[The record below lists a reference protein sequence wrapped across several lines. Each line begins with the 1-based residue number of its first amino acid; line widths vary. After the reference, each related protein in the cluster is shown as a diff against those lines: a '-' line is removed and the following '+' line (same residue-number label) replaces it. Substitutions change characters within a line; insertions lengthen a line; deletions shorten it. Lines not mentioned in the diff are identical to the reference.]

1 MAVKIGALFGT
12 VSLDTKQ
19 LDKDIKRVSAKLKS
33 LGAGMK
39 SVGSAM
45 TRSIT
50 APAIALGAVSL
61 KVFSDFE
68 HAMNKVKAV
77 SGATEHDFDRLTKSA
92 KALGASTIFTS
103 REVAG
108 LQLNLSKLG
117 FTPDEILNSTKA
129 ILGLAQATDSEL
141 GEAARVVAG
150 TMRGFGVDTKD
161 VARITD
167 VMAKAFSASALDLEK
182 FDVSMRTIAP
192 LAKEFGLSFEETV
205 AMIGI
210 LANNSV
216 DASTAGTSLRNI
228 LLKLSKKGLSFGEAM
243 NMIAES
249 TNRLVTA
256 QELFQARGSL
266 TGTVLATQAEN
277 LALLTEALK
286 GSEGALQAM
295 IDIMNSDTFTAMEMF
310 ASRIEA
316 VALVIGEI
324 LAPHFE
330 KLMDFVATMAEK
342 FTALD
347 PKLQKNILM
356 WVGIVAVVGPV
367 LLALGTFISI
377 IALAIPAVVSLVTAI
392 GSLIAAYGGIVIG
405 VTAVAAGFALLL
417 QDCIELGEYLGEEF
431 YNIWIKVKDFFA
443 DGFPAALRKTFDFI
457 RYSMIGAIDSL
468 SRKLNSLWSWFQTVS
483 SKVTSFVSNSAAGMA
498 TSMFGGYRAE
508 GGPVSTGSSYIVGEN
523 GPELFSP
530 SRSGHIT
537 SNDQMSG
544 GQNIT
549 MNFAAGTDMS
559 TVAMLK
565 NMKGHI
571 AKIAV
576 DAVSDDYLRGGLT
589 YKSIS

>member
-68 HAMNKVKAV
+68 HEMNKVKAV

-117 FTPDEILNSTKA
+117 FTPDEILNSTQA

-161 VARITD
+161 VGRITD
-167 VMAKAFSASALDLEK
+167 VMAKAFSSSALDLEK

-277 LALLTEALK
+277 LALLTEALN

-295 IDIMNSDTFTAMEMF
+295 IDIMNSDTFTAMKIF

-316 VALVIGEI
+316 VALIIGEL
-324 LAPHFE
+324 LAPQFE
-330 KLMDFVATMAEK
+330 KLLDFVATMAEK

-347 PKLQKNILM
+347 PQLQKNVLV
-356 WVGIVAVVGPV
+356 WVAIVAVVGPV
-367 LLALGTFISI
+367 LIALGTFVSI
-377 IALAIPAVVSLVTAI
+377 LALAIPAVVSLVAAV
-392 GSLIAAYGGIVIG
+392 GSLVAAYGGVVIG
-405 VTAVAAGFALLL
+405 VTAVIAAFILLYE
-417 QDCIELGEYLGEEF
+417 DCVQLGEYLGGAF
-431 YNIWIKVKDFFA
+431 YEAWIKVGDFFA
-443 DGFPAALRKTFDFI
+443 DGFVSAMRKTYDFI
-457 RYSMIGAIDSL
+457 RQYMISTIRELYAQV
-468 SRKLNSLWSWFQTVS
+468 NSLWSWFLEVS
-483 SKVTSFVSNSAAGMA
+483 SKIGGAMGNMAGA
-498 TSMFGGYRAE
+498 MFGGFRAE
-508 GGPVSTGSSYIVGEN
+508 GGPVTANTSYIVGEN

-537 SNDQMSG
+537 SNEDMS

-565 NMKGHI
+565 NMKGQI

>member
-50 APAIALGAVSL
+50 APAIAVGAASL

-68 HAMNKVKAV
+68 HEMNKVKAV
-77 SGATEHDFDRLTKSA
+77 SGATESDFNKLTESA

-103 REVAG
+103 TQVAG

-117 FTPDEILNSTKA
+117 FTPNEILNSTKS

-150 TMRGFGVDTKD
+150 TMRGFGVDTQE
-161 VARITD
+161 VGRITD
-167 VMAKAFSASALDLEK
+167 VMAKAFSSSALDLEK

-228 LLKLSKKGLSFGEAM
+228 LLKLSKQGLSFGEAM
-243 NMIAES
+243 EMIATS
-249 TNRLVTA
+249 TNKLVTA
-256 QELFQARGSL
+256 QDLFQARGSL
-266 TGTVLATQAEN
+266 TGTVLATQAEAVN
-277 LALLTEALK
+277 LLK
-286 GSEGALQAM
+286 QGLEGSAGALERMVA
-295 IDIMNSDTFTAMEMF
+295 IMSGDTFTALKIF
-310 ASRIEA
+310 QSRMEA
-316 VALVIGEI
+316 VALVVGEL
-324 LAPHFE
+324 LAPTFE
-330 KLMDFVATMAEK
+330 KILDFVATMAEK
-342 FTALD
+342 FTLLD
-347 PKLQKNILM
+347 PELQKNILK
-356 WVGIVAVVGPV
+356 WTAIVAVVGPV
-367 LLALGTFISI
+367 LIALGTFITI
-377 IALAIPAVVSLVTAI
+377 LAVVIPAVVSLGTAVAGLVT
-392 GSLIAAYGGIVIG
+392 AYGGVVVG
-405 VTAVAAGFALLL
+405 VTAVIAALALLFD
-417 QDCIELGEYLGEEF
+417 DCVALGEYIGGAF
-431 YNIWIKVKDFFA
+431 YNAWIKVKQFFA
-443 DGFPAALRKTFDFI
+443 EGFVAAMRKTYDFI
-457 RYSMIGAIDSL
+457 RYSMISAISSL
-468 SRKLNSLWSWFQTVS
+468 TRKLNSLWSWFQTVS
-483 SKVTSFVSNSAAGMA
+483 SKVSSFVANSAAGMA
-498 TSMFGGYRAE
+498 GAMFGGYRAE
-508 GGPVSTGSSYIVGEN
+508 GGPVSKGSSYIVGES

-530 SRSGHIT
+530 SRSGYIT

-565 NMKGHI
+565 NMKGQI

>member
-19 LDKDIKRVSAKLKS
+19 LDKDIKKVSAKLKS

-50 APAIALGAVSL
+50 APAIAVGAASL

-68 HAMNKVKAV
+68 HEMNKVKAV

-117 FTPDEILNSTKA
+117 FTPDEILNSTES

-161 VARITD
+161 VGRITD
-167 VMAKAFSASALDLEK
+167 VMAKAFSSSALDLEK

-266 TGTVLATQAEN
+266 TGTVLATQSEN
-277 LALLTEALK
+277 LTLLTDALK

-295 IDIMNSDTFTAMEMF
+295 IDIMNSDTFTAMKIF

-316 VALVIGEI
+316 VALLIGEI

-330 KLMDFVATMAEK
+330 KLLDFVATMAEK
-342 FTALD
+342 FTTLD
-347 PKLQKNILM
+347 PQLQKNILM
-356 WVGIVAVVGPV
+356 WTGIVAVVGP
-367 LLALGTFISI
+367 LLIAFGTFISLL
-377 IALAIPAVVSLVTAI
+377 ALAIPAVVSLVTAV
-392 GSLIAAYGGIVIG
+392 GSLIAAYGGVVAG
-405 VTAVAAGFALLL
+405 VAAVIAALILL
-417 QDCIELGEYLGEEF
+417 YDDCVALGEYLGETF
-431 YNIWIKVKDFFA
+431 YNAWVKVGDFFA
-443 DGFPAALRKTFDFI
+443 DGFVSAMRKTYDFI
-457 RYSMIGAIDSL
+457 KQYMISSIRELYAQV
-468 SRKLNSLWSWFQTVS
+468 NSLWDWFMEVS
-483 SKVTSFVSNSAAGMA
+483 SSIGGAMGNMAGA
-498 TSMFGGYRAE
+498 MFGGFRAE
-508 GGPVSTGSSYIVGEN
+508 GGPVTGGSSYIVGEN

-530 SRSGHIT
+530 SRSGYIT
-537 SNDQMSG
+537 SNEEMS

-565 NMKGHI
+565 NMKGQI